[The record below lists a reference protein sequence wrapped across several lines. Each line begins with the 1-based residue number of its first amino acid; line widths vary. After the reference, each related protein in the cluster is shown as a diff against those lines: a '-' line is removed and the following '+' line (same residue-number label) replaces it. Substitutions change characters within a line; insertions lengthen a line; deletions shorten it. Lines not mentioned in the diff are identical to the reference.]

1 MADLLSILSNAAS
14 SLQAQRALTA
24 TAGHNIENANNAGY
38 SRQRASLQAVQ
49 PAEDVSG
56 IFVGRG
62 AALGTISQVRDRFI
76 DAQLGGAL
84 ASAARSSAESS
95 ALRSLSSLDAS
106 AQGGLGSAI
115 GGFYAALRGLSQN
128 ASDAGLRTA
137 ALGAARTMSYAFNRT
152 AQEVAAARSALDA
165 RLGGLVDEANAEAR
179 AVGELNLLVRAGRAG
194 GHEPN
199 DLIDL
204 RQQHIDKLAELVGV
218 VQVGTSDGD
227 INLWLPG
234 GAGLVGGGLHATLST
249 AVDPGNDGHLRLQL
263 RAIDGSG
270 PSALANS
277 QFSGTVGGSLAA
289 RDGGLRDTAA
299 KLDQLAFDLAGALNA
314 THAAGAGLDGV
325 SGRNLLVPPAAVS
338 GAAARLTVQLTDGS
352 QLAAAAAP
360 VPPATVAPGD
370 ASNARA
376 LVATE
381 SQALSTGLDVQATFS
396 ALISSYGAETQRAGA
411 FAGQDQAIRD
421 NLRAMREAA
430 SGVSIDE
437 ELVEMQRAQR
447 GYEAIAKVIQTTDA
461 MLETLMQLR

>member
-14 SLQAQRALTA
+14 SLQAQRALAA
-24 TAGHNIENANNAGY
+24 TAGHNIENANNPGY
-38 SRQRASLQAVQ
+38 ARQRASLEAVQ
-49 PAEDVSG
+49 PAEDTSG

-62 AALGTISQVRDRFI
+62 ATLSTIAQVRDRFV
-76 DAQLGGAL
+76 DAQLGAAL
-84 ASAARSSAESS
+84 GNAARSSAESS
-95 ALRSLSSLDAS
+95 ALRSLSSLDVS

-115 GGFYAALRGLSQN
+115 SAFYASLRGLSQN

-137 ALGAARTMSYAFNRT
+137 VLGSARTMTYAFNRT

-165 RLGGLVDEANAEAR
+165 RIGGLTDQVNAEAR

-204 RQQHIDKLAELVGV
+204 RQQHVDKLAELVGV

-234 GAGLVGGGLHATLST
+234 GASLVGGGLHATLS
-249 AVDPGNDGHLRLQL
+249 AVVDPANDGHLRLQL
-263 RAIDGSG
+263 RGVDGSG
-270 PSALANS
+270 PNALANS

-299 KLDQLAFDLAGALNA
+299 RLDQLASDLAGTLNA
-314 THAAGAGLDGV
+314 AHAAGAGLDGV
-325 SGRNLLVPPAAVS
+325 SGRNLIVPPAALG
-338 GAAARLTVQLTDGS
+338 GAAARLTVQISDGS

-381 SQALSTGLDVQATFS
+381 SQGLSTGLDVQATFS
-396 ALISSYGAETQRAGA
+396 ALISSYGAETQRATA
-411 FAGQDQAIRD
+411 FASQDQAMRE
-421 NLRAMREAA
+421 NLQQMREAA

-447 GYEAIAKVIQTTDA
+447 GYEAIAKIIQVADT